1 MRTKTREATKVRA
14 AHPSYKISGALRDA
28 DNIFGFSPPFD
39 AVLRRLY
46 FEWIKRLLIRRN
58 YRYPELN
65 GEGRASRPGD
75 HAACV
80 AHGIRAIPQGGTMRM
95 RALLPAALLLA
106 VAGCSGGGSG
116 PAGPSASQSA
126 PASSSATTTNPTSGS
141 QSPSASAPPTT
152 APSLPTD
159 VSTSLNAIDALQKHT
174 CAAAPDGSWT
184 FKGTLLN
191 TSDKAKTYT
200 VAVAV
205 TVGAAVQGHTL
216 ITETLQPGKSAEVSA
231 ENFAKTTGQE
241 GTCEPV
247 VSVEDAS

>member
-1 MRTKTREATKVRA
+1 
-14 AHPSYKISGALRDA
+14 
-28 DNIFGFSPPFD
+28 
-39 AVLRRLY
+39 
-46 FEWIKRLLIRRN
+46 
-58 YRYPELN
+58 
-65 GEGRASRPGD
+65 
-75 HAACV
+75 
-80 AHGIRAIPQGGTMRM
+80 MRM

-126 PASSSATTTNPTSGS
+126 PASSSATTNPTSGS
-141 QSPSASAPPTT
+141 QSTSVPAPPTT
-152 APSLPTD
+152 PPSLPTD

-174 CAAAPDGSWT
+174 CAAGPDGSWT
-184 FKGTLLN
+184 FKGTLVN
-191 TSDKAKTYT
+191 TSDKAKTFT

-216 ITETLQPGKSAEVSA
+216 ITETVQPGKSAELSA
-231 ENFAKTTGQE
+231 ENFAKTAGQQ